1 MAASLS
7 TYWVK
12 FFKGAGFPQDVA
24 TKHAVVFSNNR
35 IKPDM
40 LPDLD
45 KPSLKEMGIMLMG
58 DMIAILRYAK
68 KVVEETTCERFL
80 VDSEDTVLSSNM
92 TSKPASK
99 KIILKVPSKP
109 VISTKVKPESL
120 DNIKPIKNSTS
131 TVTKSTVVKKKT
143 IPSTTRVISHY
154 IDKEKA
160 QATLKRKIEQNVD
173 QFHVESDEEW
183 NSKKKLK
190 PAESDNVGYKVILPK
205 GTTVKTQQILKKA
218 LEQKRTVFDRLGDSS
233 VTSTTNLA
241 ESNTTFNI
249 TGIGKEVLKRNSSV
263 FNRLG
268 DKDAKKEQLPYAGI
282 LKNGTIT
289 SPSQGILK
297 NESARTGATILKT
310 KKVLKTVPKSAGTM
324 RADQEKKQKSLSNN
338 MKHLIRTTRNINFDK
353 ETGTPNVV
361 RKVAT
366 SSKLAS
372 ERIGSVPAKA
382 RLGIAASTAKQ
393 VTFNK
398 ITTVA
403 HLKKPGVFSR
413 LGV

>member
-289 SPSQGILK
+289 SPSQG
-297 NESARTGATILKT
+297 
-310 KKVLKTVPKSAGTM
+310 TM